1 MRMLED
7 TKALLARVLVPNA
20 PKICSLPLDQ
30 ARRMMQGSIELL
42 ERPAPRLARINTFTI
57 PGPDGDLPVRLY
69 DPLETGAASPVVLF
83 FHGGGWVFCNLSTH
97 HSLCAEIA
105 QQLGLRVL
113 SVDYRLAP
121 EYPFPAALEDSL
133 AATRWVAGNPRELL
147 GNVTGLVLAGDSA
160 GGNLAT
166 VACQQLAG
174 TLAVPLLAQCLF
186 YPATDLANR
195 YASAESF
202 AQGYMLD
209 TEDLQFFTRSYL
221 PRRAL
226 RADPRVSP
234 LLADNLENQPPAL
247 IFTCGLDPLR
257 DQGRA
262 YAAKLIQSGV
272 KVHYEE
278 AAGQIHGCLNMRKAL
293 PSAQDQLTRC
303 LAILKQM
310 ID

>member
-1 MRMLED
+1 
-7 TKALLARVLVPNA
+7 
-20 PKICSLPLDQ
+20 
-30 ARRMMQGSIELL
+30 
-42 ERPAPRLARINTFTI
+42 
-57 PGPDGDLPVRLY
+57 
-69 DPLETGAASPVVLF
+69 
-83 FHGGGWVFCNLSTH
+83 
-97 HSLCAEIA
+97 
-105 QQLGLRVL
+105 
-113 SVDYRLAP
+113 
-121 EYPFPAALEDSL
+121 
-133 AATRWVAGNPRELL
+133 
-147 GNVTGLVLAGDSA
+147 
-160 GGNLAT
+160 
-166 VACQQLAG
+166 
-174 TLAVPLLAQCLF
+174 
-186 YPATDLANR
+186 
-195 YASAESF
+195 
-202 AQGYMLD
+202 MLD